1 MHGRCFFG
9 CIWILLLSPIFE
21 VKSQN
26 SDSLLAVYHSGQ
38 EGQAKLSVLHQ
49 LFLSYLNNDPVKAAE
64 YAKAQ
69 LVYAESISD
78 LTGIGMAYYN
88 FGVLANNRNQFDS
101 AAYWYQEA
109 LGFFE
114 EADNP
119 EKIVLVRYGLAI
131 LAYYEGDYPAALDL
145 LEENVRLTL
154 ETQPD
159 SSELGD
165 EYHLMGLIHMR
176 KGNLN
181 IALSEALK
189 SLRIF
194 QKAGNQVGIADAY
207 NSLGGIESS
216 LGNFQKSIDYN
227 RLSLKIYQERND
239 KIYEAQALND
249 IGNNFFYLRQYE
261 EAVSHLLESAAL
273 SRQLE
278 FKDLEAT
285 AYTNLGKTYTAQKEY
300 EQAIE
305 ILLEGLKLVEETQ
318 TPIKIV
324 EICNALGQAY
334 QGLQNHGMAI
344 LYFNRSIE
352 LAVPNG
358 FLEALSEGYMY
369 RSISNERLK
378 DLHAAFQDYKKHA
391 DLKDSIMNVAKSRQ
405 IEELRAIFE
414 LETKDNEIRIQQT
427 AIQLLEQ
434 EAQIT
439 ALQKVLL
446 GSGLISL
453 VLVAG
458 FGWYAFRQKMKKT
471 ELAKKQMDAALHYKS
486 RELTTQALHLAKKN
500 ETLVNLKEIA
510 QRGKETDSTEGYH
523 KLIQTIS
530 SDLREDRGW
539 DTFAGF
545 FEEVHPDF
553 FSRAA
558 ASCPGLS
565 PNDYRLMALIKM
577 NLSSKE
583 IANILCISIP
593 GIKKARQRL
602 RKKLGLDTGDS
613 LEELIMRL

>member
-1 MHGRCFFG
+1 
-9 CIWILLLSPIFE
+9 
-21 VKSQN
+21 
-26 SDSLLAVYHSGQ
+26 
-38 EGQAKLSVLHQ
+38 
-49 LFLSYLNNDPVKAAE
+49 
-64 YAKAQ
+64 
-69 LVYAESISD
+69 
-78 LTGIGMAYYN
+78 
-88 FGVLANNRNQFDS
+88 
-101 AAYWYQEA
+101 
-109 LGFFE
+109 
-114 EADNP
+114 
-119 EKIVLVRYGLAI
+119 
-131 LAYYEGDYPAALDL
+131 
-145 LEENVRLTL
+145 
-154 ETQPD
+154 
-159 SSELGD
+159 
-165 EYHLMGLIHMR
+165 MGLIHMR

-194 QKAGNQVGIADAY
+194 QKAGNQVGVADAY

-249 IGNNFFYLRQYE
+249 IGNNFFYLGQYD
-261 EAVSHLLESAAL
+261 EAVSHLLQSASL

-300 EQAIE
+300 AQAIE
-305 ILLEGLKLVEETQ
+305 ILLMGLKLLEETQ

-344 LYFNRSIE
+344 EYFDRSIDLAGQNGLLEAMSEGHLNRSRSYE
-352 LAVPNG
+352 SLRN
-358 FLEALSEGYMY
+358 LSG
-369 RSISNERLK
+369 
-378 DLHAAFQDYKKHA
+378 AFQDYKKYA
-391 DLKDSIMNVAKSRQ
+391 DLKDSIMNVAKSKQ
-405 IEELRAIFE
+405 IEELRAIFD
-414 LETKDNEIRIQQT
+414 LETKDNEIRMQQSSIQV
-427 AIQLLEQ
+427 LEQ
-434 EAQIT
+434 QAQIT

-458 FGWYAFRQKMKKT
+458 FGWYAFRQKIKKN
-471 ELAKKQMDAALHYKS
+471 ELARKQMDAALHYKS

-510 QRGKETDSTEGYH
+510 QRGKETGSTEGYH

-553 FSRAA
+553 FSKAA
-558 ASCPGLS
+558 TSYPGLS
-565 PNDYRLMALIKM
+565 ANDYRLMALIKM

-613 LEELIMRL
+613 LEEVIMRL